1 MNFPIL
7 KVRSME
13 LYLVTGVAGFIG
25 SRVASMIIE
34 RGDRVVGIDNVND
47 SYSTEIKEHR
57 LELLQKYHAFTFIQM
72 DLSDLINLDK
82 DVGSLEIAAVVHL
95 AARAG
100 VRQSV
105 LNPSMYLESNVI
117 GTLNV
122 LEFIRRQNISKFI
135 LASTSSVYGR
145 NESQPVRE
153 TGESSFALSPY
164 AASKKAAEVL
174 THTYHH
180 LYGIDASILRF
191 FTVYGPRGRPDMSI
205 FKFMRAI
212 VEGESL
218 TLFGDGGKRDFTYID
233 DTAIGVLKSLELRGF
248 NIINL
253 GSDRPIAVVDV
264 IRMIEECAGQVA
276 SVTVLE
282 RDPSDVLSTWA
293 DISKAKNLLGWE
305 PTVSIKEGIKETY
318 DWYVENREWAKSIT
332 G

>member
-276 SVTVLE
+276 SVTVHE

>member
-180 LYGIDASILRF
+180 LYGINASILRF

>member
-1 MNFPIL
+1 
-7 KVRSME
+7 ME

-25 SRVASMIIE
+25 SRVATMIIE
-34 RGDRVVGIDNVND
+34 RGDRVIGIDNLND
-47 SYSTEIKEHR
+47 SYHAEIKERR
-57 LELLQKYHAFTFIQM
+57 LYPLQKYDAFTFLQM
-72 DLSDLINLDK
+72 DLSDLKNLDK
-82 DVGSLEIAAVVHL
+82 DVISDEITAVIHL

-105 LNPSMYLESNVI
+105 INPSMYLESNVI

-122 LEFIRRQNISKFI
+122 LEFIRRQNISKFV

-145 NESQPVRE
+145 NESQPASE

-180 LYGIDASILRF
+180 LYGINTTILRF
-191 FTVYGPRGRPDMSI
+191 FTVYGPQGRPDMSV
-205 FKFMRAI
+205 FKFIRAI

-218 TLFGDGGKRDFTYID
+218 TLFGDGGQRDFTYID
-233 DTAIGVLKSLELRGF
+233 DTAIGVLESLKLRGF

-253 GSDRPIAVVDV
+253 GSDRP
-264 IRMIEECAGQVA
+264 
-276 SVTVLE
+276 VTVLEIIRIIEELAGQEASITVHE
-282 RDPSDVLSTWA
+282 RDPSDVPSTWA
-293 DISKAKNLLGWE
+293 DISKAKHLLGWK
-305 PTVSIKEGIKETY
+305 PSVSIKDGIKETY
-318 DWYVENREWAKSIT
+318 DWYVDNRDWAKRIT